1 MTVSVI
7 LATTGMIQLSKV
19 LDLRYMFIIIGALT
33 LLSTVIIFF
42 GMKEQTAKAD

>member
-1 MTVSVI
+1 MAVI
-7 LATTGMIQLSKV
+7 FATTGMIQLSKA
-19 LDLRYMFIIIGALT
+19 LDLRYMFIIIGTLT